1 MGETRNNFKKAM
13 ADVFGLDKGTVET
26 AGMPSSTA
34 QPAPAAPE
42 PKTVPEP
49 AAPEADFWQAPD
61 YQPPKAEP
69 ELQLWTDSAARP
81 LETKM
86 SDETFISESTV
97 IKGDIES
104 VASLYIKGKV
114 TGNITCDNNIL
125 LSGKV
130 DGNLAAKD
138 AFVDGGQV
146 RGNMDMRG
154 DLVVQHNARITG
166 DITSN
171 SLDLDSTVEGN
182 TKTQR
187 KAVIRVNAS
196 VSGNLTTQSLVVEE
210 GAIINGYVSMTDATR
225 RFPRAAVPPPEPDEK

>member
-13 ADVFGLDKGTVET
+13 ADVFGLDKGTAES
-26 AGMPSSTA
+26 AGTPSPA
-34 QPAPAAPE
+34 AQQPAAAAE
-42 PKTVPEP
+42 PKTVPETP
-49 AAPEADFWQAPD
+49 APEADFWQAPD
-61 YQPPKAEP
+61 YQPPKVEP
-69 ELQLWTDSAARP
+69 ELQLWTESAARP
-81 LETKM
+81 QETKM

-114 TGNITCDNNIL
+114 TGNIACDNNIL
-125 LSGKV
+125 LSGNV
-130 DGNLAAKD
+130 DGNMTAKD

-187 KAVIRVNAS
+187 KAVIRANAS
-196 VSGNLTTQSLVVEE
+196 ISGNLTTQSLVVEE
-210 GAIINGYVSMTDATR
+210 GAIINGYVSMTDAKR
-225 RFPRAAVPPPEPDEK
+225 RFPRAAVQPPQTDEK